1 MDLRKEI
8 ARKIKESGYSIR
20 QVGRIVDVSHST
32 IASFLVGKK
41 INFEIFV
48 KIINGMDFDKEK
60 TNEIISLYEIEVF
73 GGKIGSFSEYNPFNQ
88 KKDIRLKELEKI
100 QEQGKLPNQVPIY
113 SSVSAGCG
121 YTPEAEPM
129 DWFSMNNRENLKGVL
144 VSGES
149 MEGTIPDKSV
159 VFFKEDAEIKNGDIG
174 VFLIEGEGYIKR
186 FFKNKNIIILDSDN
200 KDYPPIMVDEYS
212 DFKIC
217 GKVVKVLSN
226 V

>member
-1 MDLRKEI
+1 MNIRN
-8 ARKIKESGYSIR
+8 RIKEEIKSKGYSIR
-20 QVGRIVDVSHST
+20 QLGRISGVSYST
-32 IASFLVGKK
+32 INNFLDGKNIK
-41 INFEIFV
+41 FDNFS
-48 KIINGMDFDKEK
+48 KLINGLDFNNMEQEK
-60 TNEIISLYEIEVF
+60 FKQAYEIDYFNETKGLDLRKF
-73 GGKIGSFSEYNPFNQ
+73 KIMEL
-88 KKDIRLKELEKI
+88 KLKEFEKI

-113 SSVSAGCG
+113 GCVSAGCG
-121 YTPEAEPM
+121 YIPDAEPV
-129 DWFSMNNRENLKGVL
+129 DWISMNNRENLKGVI
-144 VSGES
+144 VSGQS
-149 MEGTIPDKSV
+149 MESTIPDKSV
-159 VFFKEDAEIKNGDIG
+159 VFFKDNVEIKNGDIG